1 LPPKWQNS
9 KADIRSPIGFLKARE
24 TSARGLFHWPFRRDI
39 RENFL
44 TLVVSRLSIE
54 TTEQLKRARAEPLE
68 TTGFGWLKDD
78 GGAAT
83 HIDRLARSLSE
94 LLTIVTQLKSKGA
107 HLAATQSSRWTHQT
121 PRERHV
127 FDMLSVFAEFE
138 TNLRRARRAEDTA
151 IYNIMFIMRLFL
163 PSVVCVNFKSIFGR
177 FVINFQVV
185 FLPARICDPG
195 QSSRFITKK
204 TAIS

>member
-1 LPPKWQNS
+1 M
-9 KADIRSPIGFLKARE
+9 
-24 TSARGLFHWPFRRDI
+24 
-39 RENFL
+39 

-83 HIDRLARSLSE
+83 HIDRLARSLSD

-107 HLAATQSSRWTHQT
+107 HLAATQSSRWTHQV

-127 FDMLSVFAEFE
+127 FDMLGVFAEFE
-138 TNLRRARRAEDTA
+138 TNLRRERRAEDTA
-151 IYNIMFIMRLFL
+151 IYNIMFIMRFI
-163 PSVVCVNFKSIFGR
+163 PV
-177 FVINFQVV
+177 
-185 FLPARICDPG
+185 PG
-195 QSSRFITKK
+195 HILY
-204 TAIS
+204 

>member
-83 HIDRLARSLSE
+83 HIDRLARSLSD

-127 FDMLSVFAEFE
+127 FDMLGVFAEFE

-151 IYNIMFIMRLFL
+151 IYNIMFIMRFFPVRGAHSILG
-163 PSVVCVNFKSIFGR
+163 CDKSPILLESKENGR
-177 FVINFQVV
+177 W
-185 FLPARICDPG
+185 PTPG
-195 QSSRFITKK
+195 
-204 TAIS
+204 

>member
-1 LPPKWQNS
+1 MSKKILPPKWQNS

-44 TLVVSRLSIE
+44 TLVVSWLSIE

-68 TTGFGWLKDD
+68 TTGFGWLRDD

-121 PRERHV
+121 PLERHV

-151 IYNIMFIMRLFL
+151 IYNIMFIMRFFL
-163 PSVVCVNFKSIFGR
+163 VVPGAHSLLGCDKSPILLESEENGR
-177 FVINFQVV
+177 W
-185 FLPARICDPG
+185 PTPG
-195 QSSRFITKK
+195 
-204 TAIS
+204 